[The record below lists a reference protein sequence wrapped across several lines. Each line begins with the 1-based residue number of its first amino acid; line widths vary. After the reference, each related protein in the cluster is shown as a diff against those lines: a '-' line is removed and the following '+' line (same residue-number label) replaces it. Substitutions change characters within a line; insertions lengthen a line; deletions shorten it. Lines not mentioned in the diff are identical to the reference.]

1 MSGPTADKN
10 VGASSALPHLL
21 HVKFTLE
28 WMLSGCRGTRR
39 RPTRSLTPARPVKLP
54 VLDDVIERSS
64 LLSIPPMLS
73 QEAIDTMGAEFAR
86 AAQLG

>member
-10 VGASSALPHLL
+10 IGASSPLPHLL
-21 HVKFTLE
+21 HVKLTLE
-28 WMLSGCRGTRR
+28 WMLSDCRGTRW

-54 VLDDVIERSS
+54 ALDDLIERSS

-73 QEAIDTMGAEFAR
+73 QEAIDTIGGEFAR